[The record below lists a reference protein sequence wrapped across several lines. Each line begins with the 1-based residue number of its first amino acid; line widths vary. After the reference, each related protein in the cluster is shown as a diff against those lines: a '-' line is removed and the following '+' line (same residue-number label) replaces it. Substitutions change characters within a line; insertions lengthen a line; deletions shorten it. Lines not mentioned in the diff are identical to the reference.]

1 MATPRFDMPMRPI
14 PMTAT
19 EMRSFAPFTAPVK
32 IWVVRAAPA
41 LLMKSLRSVILL
53 SFWPTTRK
61 KQIISQRR
69 KDAKNPGLLFFAP
82 LHLCETCFFHRFSL
96 SRLGNYD
103 VHQPVGN
110 DYNFYNLLV
119 LQELLNFIIRQRP
132 LLDQLA
138 GGSERNADAAT
149 QLAVDL
155 HRDLGLFFL
164 RQLGIEPGPWLPEY
178 RAGPPLLIPHL
189 LREVGRERGE
199 QESQLFQ
206 DLAHGGAG
214 ELGFERIQLV
224 HQLHDRSDRGVE
236 MPARLEIRGDFAAR
250 LMPLSQGVPV
260 GAGLRAVGA
269 VRVAR
274 GEPVDA
280 AEEAVLPFD
289 ARVQP
294 VHIFF
299 RRRGEQR

>member
-32 IWVVRAAPA
+32 IWVVRAAVAP
-41 LLMKSLRSVILL
+41 LMKSLRSVIRL
-53 SFWPTTRK
+53 SFNDD
-61 KQIISQRR
+61 I
-69 KDAKNPGLLFFAP
+69 
-82 LHLCETCFFHRFSL
+82 
-96 SRLGNYD
+96 
-103 VHQPVGN
+103 HQLVGN
-110 DYNFYNLLV
+110 DDDFHNLLPCE
-119 LQELLNFIIRQRP
+119 ELLNFIIRQRP
-132 LLDQLA
+132 LLDQFLRRA
-138 GGSERNADAAT
+138 EGNPDAAS
-149 QLAVDL
+149 QFAIDL
-155 HRDLGLFFL
+155 YWNLGFLLL